1 MSEPHCRK
9 MNPRTQKG
17 VHLYDNYCHLLCR
30 CRRHSIRSDFLQKL
44 FLTHSVAVVFTTP
57 GIFFVN
63 ASHTGVK
70 FALLRYFFISATNIR
85 AFMSHRFV
93 INEKYI
99 IKIRQPSFEKTK
111 KHAADNYCLQRVKT
125 WSR

>member
-63 ASHTGVK
+63 ASQTDITRTPAFQGRLCREGVVV
-70 FALLRYFFISATNIR
+70 
-85 AFMSHRFV
+85 MSKQTRGPRHIV
-93 INEKYI
+93 PW
-99 IKIRQPSFEKTK
+99 PSGFCMLIPYWNSVPNHSE
-111 KHAADNYCLQRVKT
+111 
-125 WSR
+125 S

>member
-1 MSEPHCRK
+1 

-63 ASHTGVK
+63 ASQAEPGRNWRSRFSFFFYFDVLKPCMPVGDVLITGRNCGK
-70 FALLRYFFISATNIR
+70 FMACPFF
-85 AFMSHRFV
+85 FLE
-93 INEKYI
+93 NEDVSL
-99 IKIRQPSFEKTK
+99 KI
-111 KHAADNYCLQRVKT
+111 
-125 WSR
+125 